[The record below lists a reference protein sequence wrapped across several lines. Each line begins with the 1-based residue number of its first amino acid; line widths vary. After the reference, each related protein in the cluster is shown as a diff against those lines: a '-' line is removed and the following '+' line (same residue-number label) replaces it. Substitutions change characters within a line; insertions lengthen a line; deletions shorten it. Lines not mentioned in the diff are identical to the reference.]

1 MSNLT
6 GKQEAAKVEGQEDVK
21 AILEGTLNTSQKI
34 RALNAM
40 GLQTMTISILLDK
53 RYQHVRNV
61 LMTRLTG
68 K

>member
-1 MSNLT
+1 MTNLT
-6 GKQEAAKVEGQEDVK
+6 GKQEAAKVESQEEVQT
-21 AILEGTLNTSQKI
+21 ILQGDLNTSQKI
-34 RALNAM
+34 RAFNAM
-40 GLQTMTISILLDK
+40 GLQTSTISILLEK

>member
-1 MSNLT
+1 MTNLT
-6 GKQEAAKVEGQEDVK
+6 GNQEAAKVESKEEVQT
-21 AILEGTLNTSQKI
+21 ILQGDLNTSQKI

-40 GLQTMTISILLDK
+40 GLQTMTISILLEK